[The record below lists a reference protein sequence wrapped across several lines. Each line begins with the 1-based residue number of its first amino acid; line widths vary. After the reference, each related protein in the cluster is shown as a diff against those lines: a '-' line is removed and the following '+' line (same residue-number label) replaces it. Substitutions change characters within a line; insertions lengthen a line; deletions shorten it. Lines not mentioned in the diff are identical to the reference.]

1 MKKYLVGVISGLAGV
16 LALKIAYRKGVK
28 DGFKFTTKVIELCQS
43 EEETEES

>member
-1 MKKYLVGVISGLAGV
+1 MKKYLIGALSGLAGV

-28 DGFKFTTKVIELCQS
+28 DGFKFTTNLTELLLS